1 MRILHTIGR
10 LGPDAPEAAILDIA
24 RWQAAQGCQVVLALP
39 PSAALTDADRTAGLK
54 LETVDLAS
62 RFAEREVA
70 LLRAAV
76 RRHAIEVVHV
86 HDETA
91 SLPALM
97 SADMCPVVRSVD
109 KIEAARLV
117 EAAGGLPFDH
127 LLVETAVLRDRLVK
141 AELTERA
148 HVTVLTGAAD
158 ARMERLLEAYE
169 RAVVRSIT
177 GRLIPPRF
185 VGGQPALRRI
195 APLAAE

>member
-10 LGPDAPEAAILDIA
+10 LGPGALEAAILEIA
-24 RWQAAQGCQVVLALP
+24 RWQAAHGCQVVLAVPRGALAE
-39 PSAALTDADRTAGLK
+39 AAPTAGLK
-54 LETVDLAS
+54 LEIVELAS
-62 RFAEREVA
+62 RFAEREAA

-76 RRHAIEVVHV
+76 RRHAIEVIHV
-86 HDETA
+86 HDEAA
-91 SLPALM
+91 SLPALL

-109 KIEAARLV
+109 KAEAARLAD
-117 EAAGGLPFDH
+117 AAEGALPFDH
-127 LLVETAVLRDRLVK
+127 LVVESAGGRDRLVK

-148 HVTVLTGAAD
+148 HVTVLTGAPE

-185 VGGQPALRRI
+185 VGGQPALRRV